1 MYRSYERMA
10 FKVLIYAVSNS
21 LLFLKAQITDI
32 RVVVYSTELYAV
44 SVTDV
49 TTYGTTAEY

>member
-1 MYRSYERMA
+1 MA

-21 LLFLKAQITDI
+21 LLFSKQAQITDI
-32 RVVVYSTELYAV
+32 RVAVYSTELYAV